1 MFKFPENLYVDVRI
15 EETFET
21 KISFK
26 KMILQEQ
33 KVRNNKGA
41 FVRVYDGKRWY
52 YASTT
57 DVGAVQDQID
67 TLAKMAKPNSEI
79 NNHPIVRQ
87 FEVHKDQLIQYK
99 HNSIIDVPIAEK
111 KAMLE
116 RYLGLVNDET
126 IVHHTSYYVDNKV
139 IKSIYSSKGTEVTFD
154 KQTCGIRINLELSS
168 GESKDQ
174 TSMSRAG
181 IYFEDLFE
189 LEDFFNEE
197 IEKNIDFVKN
207 AKPVEPG
214 IYTVL
219 LSPLAT
225 GVFTH
230 ESFGHKSESDFMVGD
245 ETMKAEW
252 AIGKMVGTP
261 ILTIIDDGEVVGN
274 GYVPYDDEGTRGKK
288 TYIVTDGVLT
298 GRLHSTNTSAQLE
311 EELTGNARATSFEFE
326 PIVRMTTTY
335 IEKGNRPLA
344 DIVSEIENGIYVED
358 IKHGSGMSTFTI
370 APSRAYKIENGK
382 ITSPVK
388 ISVVTGNVF
397 ETLGEVDA
405 VSEEFELLS
414 FVGGGCGKM
423 EQYPLP
429 VGFGGPYTRVKK
441 LNVQ

>member
-1 MFKFPENLYVDVRI
+1 MFNFPENLYVDVRI

-21 KISFK
+21 KINFK
-26 KMILQEQ
+26 KLVLQEQ

-41 FVRVYDGKRWY
+41 FVRVYDGNRWY

-57 DVGAVQDQID
+57 DIEAIQDQID
-67 TLAKMAKPNSEI
+67 ALANMATPNLEI
-79 NNHPIVRQ
+79 DDNAIVRQ
-87 FEVHKDQLIQYK
+87 FEVHKDNLIQY
-99 HNSIIDVPIAEK
+99 NQGSISEVPISK
-111 KAMLE
+111 KVGILE
-116 RYLGLVNDET
+116 RYLKLIKDKT
-126 IVHHTSYYVDNKV
+126 IVHHSSNYVDSWI
-139 IKSIYSSKGTEVTFD
+139 IKSIYSSKGTALTFD
-154 KQTCGIRINLELSS
+154 KQTCGISINLDLSD
-168 GESKDQ
+168 GENKNQ
-174 TSMSRAG
+174 TSVSKAG
-181 IYFEDLFE
+181 ILFDNLLE
-189 LEDFFNEE
+189 LEEFFENEF
-197 IEKNIDFVKN
+197 EKDIDFIKN

-219 LSPLAT
+219 LSPLAA

-252 AIGKMVGTP
+252 AIGKTVGTP
-261 ILTIIDDGEVVGN
+261 VLTIIDDGQVLGN
-274 GYVPYDDEGTRGKK
+274 GYVPYDDEGTKGKK
-288 TYIVTDGVLT
+288 TYIITDGILT
-298 GRLHSTNTSAQLE
+298 GRLHSTNTSALLE
-311 EELTGNARATSFEFE
+311 EQLTGNARAINFEFE

-335 IEKGNRPLA
+335 IEKGNRPLS
-344 DIVSEIENGIYVED
+344 DIISEIEKGIYIED

-382 ITSPVK
+382 ITTPVT

-397 ETLGEVDA
+397 ETLGDVDA